1 MRENNLKLG
10 EELASYFNKKFGV
23 ITYSGS
29 LAIEA
34 ALKILLNENAN
45 VLVSSEVCYS
55 IISTILKLKMNPI
68 IVKPKNNI
76 YLTDE
81 DINLTL
87 KKHNIDCIMLVHQ
100 FGILNNLD
108 LLKYR
113 SLGIKVIEDVA
124 QAWDIGSNSYKIGT
138 LSDIV
143 VTSFGKTKPL
153 SNGIGGGLFFD
164 DFKMVDNI
172 DFCDNLSREN
182 DSLLLSYAYPL
193 CEQINFK
200 KLVSIANEIVL
211 EQRNAASKYYELIK
225 DNDFIECLDVLE
237 EIQNTWHRFPIWIK
251 DNKKFKQTLK
261 ILGELN
267 LEYQLPHEVNLLKLD
282 KFKKCKNICEEKKY
296 FNIILLRTRN
306 INLDIQVEELR
317 KLLRIL

>member
-10 EELASYFNKKFGV
+10 KELASYFNKKFGV
-23 ITYSGS
+23 ITYSGT

-55 IISTILKLKMNPI
+55 IINTILKLKMHPI

-87 KKHNIDCIMLVHQ
+87 KKYNIDCIMLVHQ

-108 LLKYR
+108 LLKYK

-138 LSDIV
+138 FSDIV

-164 DFKMVDNI
+164 EFKMIDNI
-172 DFCDNLSREN
+172 DFCDNLSRKDDN
-182 DSLLLSYAYPL
+182 LLLSYAYPL
-193 CEQINFK
+193 CEQINLK
-200 KLVSIANEIVL
+200 KLVSMANKIVL
-211 EQRNAASKYYELIK
+211 EQRNAARKYYELLEN
-225 DNDFIECLDVLE
+225 NDFIEYLDVSE

-251 DNKKFKQTLK
+251 DKKKFNQALK
-261 ILGELN
+261 ILEELN
-267 LEYQLPHEVNLLKLD
+267 LEYQLPHEINLLELN
-282 KFKKCKNICEEKKY
+282 KFKKCKKMCEEKKY
-296 FNIILLRTRN
+296 FNIILLRTRS
-306 INLDIQVEELR
+306 INLDIQANELR
-317 KLLRIL
+317 KLLIML